1 MFRTSQA
8 VQHQLAIG
16 LTAVVLASSC
26 SRSDFYPV
34 LDIPLSPA
42 TSHIRSPPFSI
53 DSNYVY
59 GIGVGTEGGIE
70 VDEATCRAATYM
82 PRITE
87 KAEQA
92 GYKVPPCHRLTPAI
106 GAFTWKVS
114 HAGKLVATGSQPGM
128 PPLPL
133 HTTMSDKITWQFF
146 DTFHAEAGRDYVVE
160 LDLPPSNIPLER
172 FHPRLKIMKTFK

>member
-1 MFRTSQA
+1 VFRTSQA

-34 LDIPLSPA
+34 LDIPLAPA
-42 TSHIRSPPFSI
+42 TGHTRSPPFSI
-53 DSNYVY
+53 DSNSVY
-59 GIGVGTEGGIE
+59 AIGVGTEGGME

-82 PRITE
+82 PGITE
-87 KAEQA
+87 KTERA
-92 GYKVPPCHRLTPAI
+92 GYKVPPCHMLTPAI

-114 HAGKLVATGSQPGM
+114 HDGKLVATGSQPGM

-133 HTTMSDKITWQFF
+133 HTTMPEKITWQFF
-146 DTFHAEAGRDYVVE
+146 STFHAEAGKDYVVE
-160 LDLPPSNIPLER
+160 VDLPPSNIPLER
-172 FHPRLKIMKTFK
+172 FHPRLEIMKTFK